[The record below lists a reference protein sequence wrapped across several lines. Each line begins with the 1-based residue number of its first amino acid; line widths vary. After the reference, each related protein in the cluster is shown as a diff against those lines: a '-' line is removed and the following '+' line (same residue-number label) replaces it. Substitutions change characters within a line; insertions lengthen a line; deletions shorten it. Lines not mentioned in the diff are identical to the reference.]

1 MLDNTIFGIDCGA
14 TKVMAQSA
22 FYDKKSN
29 LITPGKENLEFNY
42 SDSINW
48 DSYFTP
54 KSIETQKKELDYGQI
69 KIARDEKKQAE
80 VIVKTIAL
88 VLSKIKSKNYG
99 ICYPG
104 IKNDKGI
111 ILMAN
116 GPRIVDFF
124 KQFPMIK
131 SLYDDSYCC
140 LMGEINSSIGKIKN
154 QKNIMYIG
162 GGTGIADGIIMDSKV
177 INIDEYPSLKKSWQI
192 LVNSRD
198 TIESYLSP
206 KGILQKWNE
215 KSTDKIY
222 SLFDLEK
229 VPESFPL
236 FKDASEAFAKLIKT
250 RIKFFKN
257 HSYDLKKVIIGQR
270 LGVFL
275 KTCKPHIRDLFQM
288 KSEIPIDYS
297 SDRRVAALGAAWI
310 KVCSQK

>member
-1 MLDNTIFGIDCGA
+1 MVDNILFGIDCGA

-22 FYDKKSN
+22 FYNKKSKV
-29 LITPGKENLEFNY
+29 ISPGKENLEFNY

-48 DSYFTP
+48 DSYFAP
-54 KSIETQKKELDYGQI
+54 KSIETQKNELNYGQV
-69 KIARDEKKQAE
+69 KIGRDEKKQAE
-80 VIVKTIAL
+80 VIVETIELAL
-88 VLSKIKSKNYG
+88 TKIKSKNYG

-111 ILMAN
+111 VLMAN
-116 GPRIVDFF
+116 GPRIMDFF
-124 KQFPMIK
+124 QRFPMIE

-162 GGTGIADGIIMDSKV
+162 GGTGIADGIIMNNKV
-177 INIDEYPSLKKSWQI
+177 INFDKYPSLKKSWQI
-192 LVNSRD
+192 LVNSKG
-198 TIESYLSP
+198 TIESCLSP
-206 KGILQKWNE
+206 KGIIQKWNN

-236 FKDASEAFAKLIKT
+236 FKDASEAFAKLIKD

-275 KTCKPHIRDLFQM
+275 KNCKPHIQDLFQM